1 MKMTGVMTRKGQVT
15 IPADMR
21 RELEL
26 AEGDRVAF
34 ALVDDEIRIRRIGSV
49 AATTAGALAGDEPPK
64 SAERLREMAEEA
76 IAEDVR
82 SRTSVS

>member
-1 MKMTGVMTRKGQVT
+1 MQKTGIMTRKGQVT
-15 IPADMR
+15 IPANMR

-49 AATTAGALAGDEPPK
+49 AAMTAGALAGGEPSE

-82 SRTSVS
+82 SRTNVS